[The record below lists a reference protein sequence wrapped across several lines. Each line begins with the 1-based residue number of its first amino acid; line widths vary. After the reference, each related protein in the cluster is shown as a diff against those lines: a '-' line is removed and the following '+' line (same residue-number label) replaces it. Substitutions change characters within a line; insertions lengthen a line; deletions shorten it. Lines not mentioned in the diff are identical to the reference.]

1 MNLRELLVKIGVD
14 DSGTTEKLDKIDHA
28 ADRVKSSIM
37 GLGSALAGLGI
48 GAAVKQLSALGDQLQ
63 SLQARIDNAVGGH
76 IEGLFETISEH
87 ASQAGMDVS
96 AYADSFSKF
105 GNGMR
110 RLGYDVQDTLA
121 LTDTLSGAF
130 ALNGTEAQQAA
141 GALFQLTQSISSGSV
156 QMEELNSFMDA
167 SPDLYNAVAES
178 IGGNVTA
185 FKKMVSQGKVSS
197 KMLAD
202 AILAQNKRIMEA
214 VDKMPQTF
222 SKVWARI
229 VNDAKTAFKE
239 LVVDTGILKDAAA
252 DLKAWW
258 DEARGSWQAF
268 VKSMGGARNVAKSI
282 ENLLTP
288 LAALLGILTGFKALS
303 LLASPV
309 GAVLALAAAI
319 GVLYDDYKVWKE
331 GGTSLIDWRE
341 WQTTLTEAGNLV
353 TQLSGDVNTLI
364 KATKDL
370 LGVDVSKWTLKGEI
384 EDLIHQVHT
393 LTASIQGVVDTI
405 KNIGN
410 GDFEAAAKSAE
421 RAWKGITPEQQMEQD
436 AAAARRNANGE
447 PPAEP
452 GALTKFANS
461 PIGKAIS
468 FPADALADAVNWGRS
483 KLEQPAEPA
492 RSEVNPF
499 PDNVQPDLPGAEP
512 TAAGTP
518 PASGVTPDNVVPFPQ
533 PTQPGEQPAVSPL
546 QAAVAAVA
554 PVAPIAPVAPVA
566 PVADVAPVAPVAPID
581 QYRSPLP
588 TGPRAGSTDVTNND
602 NRTYTDSSTFAP
614 VVNVNV
620 APGTDGKAA
629 GDQAFDRISE
639 MHREFSQGMRDV
651 AGGK

>member
-14 DSGTTEKLDKIDHA
+14 DSGTTEKLDKIDHT
-28 ADRVKSSIM
+28 ADRVRSSIM

-63 SLQARIDNAVGGH
+63 SLQARIDNTVGGH

-167 SPDLYNAVAES
+167 SPDLYNSVAES

-202 AILAQNKRIMEA
+202 AILSQNKRIMEA
-214 VDKMPQTF
+214 VNKMPLTF
-222 SKVWARI
+222 DKVWTRI
-229 VNDAKTAFKE
+229 LNDAKTAFKQ

-252 DLKAWW
+252 DLKEWW
-258 DEARGSWQAF
+258 DGARESWQQF
-268 VKSMGGARNVAKSI
+268 VKSMGGTRNVAESI
-282 ENLLTP
+282 KNILTP
-288 LAALLGILTGFKALS
+288 LTALLGILTGFKALS
-303 LLASPV
+303 MLASPV
-309 GAVLALAAAI
+309 TAILALATAI
-319 GVLYDDYKVWKE
+319 GVLYDDYMVWKE

-353 TQLSGDVNTLI
+353 TSLTNDVEGLI

-370 LGVDVSKWTLKGEI
+370 LGVDVSKWTLKGEV
-384 EDLIHQVHT
+384 ENLIHQVHV

-405 KNIGN
+405 QNLSN
-410 GDFEAAAKSAE
+410 GDLEGAWKAAQ
-421 RAWKGITPEQQMEQD
+421 RAWKGQTWEEQQNEESERRSRE
-436 AAAARRNANGE
+436 AAGLPPTE
-447 PPAEP
+447 PSQFQ
-452 GALTKFANS
+452 KFADS
-461 PIGKAIS
+461 PVGKMIS
-468 FPADALADAVNWGRS
+468 FPADAVVDAFNWGRN
-483 KLEQPAEPA
+483 KLSGPAMPE
-492 RSEVNPF
+492 SVEVNPY
-499 PDNVQPDLPGAEP
+499 PNNVQPDIPGAEP
-512 TAAGTP
+512 TGFGAP
-518 PASGVTPDNVVPFPQ
+518 PAIPAPVVNTTVNVPE
-533 PTQPGEQPAVSPL
+533 PTMPGAQPAVSPV

-554 PVAPIAPVAPVA
+554 PVAPVASVAPVA
-566 PVADVAPVAPVAPID
+566 EVAPVAPVAPID

-588 TGPRAGSTDVTNND
+588 TGPRGTAQEVTNND
-602 NRTYTDSSTFAP
+602 NRNYTDSSTFAP
-614 VVNVNV
+614 VINVNV

-639 MHREFSQGMRDV
+639 LHREYSQGMRDI